1 MRSFAVTLLFSI
13 CFGAGVPAGDHLQK
27 LIVVEENGWRLY
39 SPPDKSFTVQVPVT
53 PLTDADTYDAFDK
66 STPGDWK
73 PIHSYVA
80 VASLDEPRVYF
91 VSVFEAIAQRA
102 TRENQIDEFIQE
114 LFKSKRLTSSKQ
126 INMTRRRGRELTL
139 ASKDTDENQ
148 FMRVRL
154 IEAGQRV
161 YMLTYVTNTAD
172 DIYSRSAERFFT
184 SFQIK
189 R

>member
-1 MRSFAVTLLFSI
+1 MKSFAVTLLFSI
-13 CFGAGVPAGDHLQK
+13 WFGAGVPAGDRLQK
-27 LIVVEENGWRLY
+27 LIVVAENGWRLY

-66 STPGDWK
+66 STTSGWK

-80 VASLDEPRVYF
+80 IASLDEPRVYF
-91 VSVFEAIAQRA
+91 VSVFEAQSA

-114 LFKSKRLTSSKQ
+114 LFKSKHLTSSKQ
-126 INMTRRRGRELTL
+126 INMNRRRVREFTL

-154 IEAGQRV
+154 IEVGQRI

-172 DIYSRSAERFFT
+172 DVYSRSAEKFFT